1 MSGSGLFSNKVADHP
16 HLVDDPGG
24 VSGEVGDL
32 RRDLKAE
39 FAPLVAL
46 TVDEF
51 TNPAAAGAA
60 DLEAATATT
69 VAPRTV
75 TSFLAGGVAKLAAF
89 PRNITFTTAG
99 GTAADAPATAT
110 ITGTDPR
117 GKAQTETVNLAQTA
131 TIATGTKP
139 FKTVTSIAYSAADG
153 TGATVSIGVGAGLG
167 LGMPPKARSSAVPL
181 AVREMVDGALVTNGV
196 LNANGLYTPNTAPDG
211 AHDYAVYYEYDPSI
225 VLDK

>member
-1 MSGSGLFSNKVADHP
+1 MSGSGLFANKAGDVP
-16 HLVDDPGG
+16 HLVD
-24 VSGEVGDL
+24 GELKDL
-32 RRDLKAE
+32 RDDVKAE
-39 FAPLVAL
+39 FAPLAAI

-75 TSFLAGGVAKLAAF
+75 TSFLAGGLAKLVAF

-117 GKAQTETVNLAQTA
+117 GRAQTETVTIAQTA
-131 TIATGTKP
+131 TIATGVKP
-139 FKTVTSIAYSAADG
+139 FKTVTSIAYAAADG
-153 TGATVSIGVGAGLG
+153 TGATVSIGIGAGLG
-167 LGMPPKARSSAVPL
+167 LGMPPKARAGAVPL
-181 AVREMVDGALVTNGV
+181 AIREMVDGGLVTTGA
-196 LNANGLYTPNTAPDG
+196 LNANGLYTPATAPDG

-225 VLDK
+225 VRNA